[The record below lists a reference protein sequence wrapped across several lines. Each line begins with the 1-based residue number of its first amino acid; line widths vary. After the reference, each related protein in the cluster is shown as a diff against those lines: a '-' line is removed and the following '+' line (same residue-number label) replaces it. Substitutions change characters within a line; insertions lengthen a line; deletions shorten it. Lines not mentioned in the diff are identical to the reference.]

1 MQNLD
6 IRWLQRFS
14 NYNKALAQ
22 LEKAVLLARQR
33 PLSNLEAQGII
44 QAFEYTHELA
54 WNVMKDYFEYQGNTN
69 ITGSRDAIKE
79 AFKVGIVAD
88 GEGWMDT
95 IRSRNRTVHTYN
107 EQTANEIKDAIIH
120 FYFQLFKEFK
130 TKMES
135 YRSAA
140 QTDLFK
146 Q

>member
-22 LEKAVLLARQR
+22 LEKAVLLAQQR
-33 PLSNLEAQGII
+33 PLSDLEAQGII

-107 EQTANEIKDAIIH
+107 EQTADEIKNAIIH
-120 FYFQLFKEFK
+120 FYFQLFKEFE
-130 TKMES
+130 TKMEG
-135 YRSAA
+135 YRLAA